1 MRSVFAQTITE
12 EEEVEAEGSQRWF
25 GRTKGLAIPPWI
37 PCILLFGMLDRQCC
51 AYVWGKDLEQVCN
64 W

>member
-1 MRSVFAQTITE
+1 MRSVFAQTIVE

-37 PCILLFGMLDRQCC
+37 PCILLFGVLDRRCC
-51 AYVWGKDLEQVCN
+51 AYVWRRDLERACK

>member
-1 MRSVFAQTITE
+1 MRSVFAQTIVE

-37 PCILLFGMLDRQCC
+37 PSILLFGELDRQCC
-51 AYVWGKDLEQVCN
+51 AYVWERDLEQVCN